1 MRHTTT
7 ITKYELDGH
16 TLIESII
23 NELKVP
29 NGIRGTFCVN
39 LPSSYII
46 EVDEEGRISLF
57 RHPECDG
64 QEPEPFDLSI
74 PQVFIETTE
83 IEHD

>member
-7 ITKYELDGH
+7 TTMYELDGH
-16 TLIESII
+16 TLMELII

-29 NGIRGTFCVN
+29 NRIRGTFNVN
-39 LPSSYII
+39 FPSSYII
-46 EVDEEGRISLF
+46 KVDEEGEISLF
-57 RHPECDG
+57 HHPERDG